1 MDELQPGASVD
12 LETRVV
18 STSQSEDN
26 ATVVSSDETT
36 NDSGMV
42 ITRDK
47 LDDDIVQFD
56 RPYETLSRN
65 EIKQIAQ
72 LVGFAVSEKYED

>member
-18 STSQSEDN
+18 STSQSEDD